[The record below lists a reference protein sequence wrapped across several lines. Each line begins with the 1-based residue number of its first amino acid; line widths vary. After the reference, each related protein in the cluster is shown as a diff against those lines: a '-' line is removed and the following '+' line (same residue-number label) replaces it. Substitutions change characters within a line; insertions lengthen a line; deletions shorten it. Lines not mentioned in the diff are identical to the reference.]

1 MDSVAV
7 SKWLDSVME
16 SSNITGALLVDP
28 ATGLCLGAR
37 GKATEADATYLTI
50 AARTA
55 LDSKGVGAVA
65 YKDSKVLLRKGK
77 TGILV
82 AVFKEKDTLEEMPD
96 EL

>member
-1 MDSVAV
+1 MDSAAVA
-7 SKWLDSVME
+7 KWLDTVME
-16 SSNITGALLVDP
+16 SSNITGALLIDFQS
-28 ATGLCLGAR
+28 GLCLGAR
-37 GKATEADATYLTI
+37 GKATESDSTYLTI

-65 YKDSKVLLRKGK
+65 YKDSKVLLRKGLS
-77 TGILV
+77 GILV

>member
-1 MDSVAV
+1 MDSTAV
-7 SKWLDSVME
+7 TKWLDSVME
-16 SSNITGALLVDP
+16 SSNITGALLVEFK
-28 ATGLCLGAR
+28 TGLCLGAR
-37 GKATEADATYLTI
+37 GKATEADATYLTV

-65 YKDSKVLLRKGK
+65 YKDSKVLLRKGAS
-77 TGILV
+77 GILV

>member
-1 MDSVAV
+1 GQ
-7 SKWLDSVME
+7 
-16 SSNITGALLVDP
+16 T
-28 ATGLCLGAR
+28 AR
-37 GKATEADATYLTI
+37 GKATESDSTYLTI

-65 YKDSKVLLRKGK
+65 YKDSKVLLRKGQS
-77 TGILV
+77 GILV